1 MIWMMEDGRWWK
13 CCSLQVAPP
22 LSQLGNKTVA
32 TSSSSDSA
40 ARIAFDVSGPQ
51 QQQRRWCREKVRWT
65 ILFFAATQIA
75 AGALGE
81 KGKLQNQNW
90 QHHLCS
96 PVQILWHLLT
106 SAKEK
111 CCGDKYS
118 IPSPST
124 LSMPMSSKCTIT
136 LSQKT
141 IVYVCVSTFGSRH
154 LAPPWCLI
162 GRRGRSE
169 SIARVRLNYQ
179 PQELTGPRYPI
190 LSNSS
195 PRRTTFAQK

>member
-13 CCSLQVAPP
+13 CCSLQVAPS

-51 QQQRRWCREKVRWT
+51 QSSRRGGDVERRWGGQFSFLLQLKSLPVH
-65 ILFFAATQIA
+65 
-75 AGALGE
+75 LGKKE
-81 KGKLQNQNW
+81 KLQNQNW
-90 QHHLCS
+90 QHNLCS

-106 SAKEK
+106 SVKEK
-111 CCGDKYS
+111 CYGDKLLYS
-118 IPSPST
+118 QCHQNTQLPIWKNNRVCLCFIFWQQSPR
-124 LSMPMSSKCTIT
+124 
-136 LSQKT
+136 
-141 IVYVCVSTFGSRH
+141 TF
-154 LAPPWCLI
+154 PWCLI

-179 PQELTGPRYPI
+179 PQEVTGLRYPI
-190 LSNSS
+190 LPNSS